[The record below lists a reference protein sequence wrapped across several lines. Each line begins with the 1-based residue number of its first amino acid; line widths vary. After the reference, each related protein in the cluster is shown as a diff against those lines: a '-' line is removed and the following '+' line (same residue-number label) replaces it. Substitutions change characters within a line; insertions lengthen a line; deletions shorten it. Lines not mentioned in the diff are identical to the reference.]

1 MTAIATETTVQPECM
16 RADELAKFL
25 GVNRKTV
32 YEYTIRNQIPH
43 RRLGRRIVFSRSQVV
58 AWLGHCGTGL
68 IRKG

>member
-32 YEYTIRNQIPH
+32 YEAVRLKQVPGVV
-43 RRLGRRIVFSRSQVV
+43 RLGKAIRIGRAALRAWISRPSPTSP
-58 AWLGHCGTGL
+58 C
-68 IRKG
+68 R